1 MNNFKVN
8 SLTLICDAV
17 GFSFHISFTYEK
29 VLKTKLLIISS
40 FFIMGTTRKDVGL

>member
-1 MNNFKVN
+1 MNNIKVKYLKSN
-8 SLTLICDAV
+8 CDAV

-40 FFIMGTTRKDVGL
+40 FFIMGTTRKDGGL